1 MSVGSRIQSI
11 VKSWKKKIDL
21 YGHNEY
27 TIADYFRKQGAQI
40 GSNCRILV
48 SDLGSEPFLI
58 KLGDNCTIAPDVCF
72 INHDAS
78 AGLFR
83 SEIPNLNVF
92 GKIEIK
98 DNCFIGY
105 GAIILYDVTIGSN
118 SIVGA
123 GAVVTKDVP
132 PNSVVAGVPARV
144 ITTTDEYK
152 KRCIKRWQDLGLH
165 GGRKDWQAQLVRHFW
180 GEPAA
185 GEK

>member
-1 MSVGSRIQSI
+1 MSVASRLQSI
-11 VKSWKKKIDL
+11 IKSWKKKIDL

-27 TIADYFRKQGAQI
+27 TIAEYFRKQGAQI
-40 GSNCRILV
+40 GSNSRILV
-48 SDLGSEPFLI
+48 HDLGSEPFLI
-58 KLGDNCTIAPDVCF
+58 KIGDNCTIAPDVCF

-83 SEIPNLNVF
+83 GEIPNLNVF

-98 DNCFIGY
+98 ANCFIGY

-123 GAVVTKDVP
+123 GSVVTKDVP

-144 ITTTDEYK
+144 ISSTEEYK
-152 KRCIKRWQDLGLH
+152 KKCIKRWELLGLK
-165 GGRKDWQAQLVRHFW
+165 GSRKEWQEQLVRHFW
-180 GEPAA
+180 GEPTA
-185 GEK
+185 GAR